1 MGDMAPATLAIG
13 GWLPGQLPEFEP
25 PGSSLHLCSTTRMGE
40 RDDGTSVVDPYSKHW
55 GFDNLWVGGCGVI
68 PEMSACNPTL
78 TAAAMAVRSARSI
91 TGVRA
96 GPVGGRTNA

>member
-1 MGDMAPATLAIG
+1 
-13 GWLPGQLPEFEP
+13 
-25 PGSSLHLCSTTRMGE
+25 MGE

-78 TAAAMAVRSARSI
+78 TAAAMAVRSARAI
-91 TGVRA
+91 TGVRSD
-96 GPVGGRTNA
+96 PVGGRTHA